1 MTEGSGYYD
10 DVYWGYIIVTEC
22 LGYHYVSRSMNVMRD
37 ISMIDEC
44 YEGYYYKDCYSDTIT
59 RECWRHEYDAQ
70 SRKVVR
76 DMNMV
81 ARNGIRV

>member
-1 MTEGSGYYD
+1 MTECS
-10 DVYWGYIIVTEC
+10 
-22 LGYHYVSRSMNVMRD
+22 GYHYVSRSTNVMRD